1 MYANSSS
8 SSVFRDALCLVP
20 WVRDFRNLTERRSDR
35 FRSIIG
41 AAIGG
46 ALADPVK
53 NYPENFNP
61 HGLFE
66 RFPYLLPNLVCTG
79 VVVFGLLVG
88 ILFLEESHEDKKY
101 RKDIGLEFG
110 QKIIG
115 IFKRA
120 SKAEIQLPI
129 AETKETDLVLPQDE
143 KRLSYQSTDSAPTSI
158 QNQPLD
164 VDTAFECES
173 ECTPIPTTSEKL
185 SWRQGFSRQVMLIII
200 GYGILALYVSMLPT

>member
-1 MYANSSS
+1 
-8 SSVFRDALCLVP
+8 
-20 WVRDFRNLTERRSDR
+20 
-35 FRSIIG
+35 
-41 AAIGG
+41 
-46 ALADPVK
+46 
-53 NYPENFNP
+53 
-61 HGLFE
+61 
-66 RFPYLLPNLVCTG
+66 
-79 VVVFGLLVG
+79 
-88 ILFLEESHEDKKY
+88 LFLEESHEDKKY

-143 KRLSYQSTDSAPTSI
+143 KRLSYQSIDSSPTSVE
-158 QNQPLD
+158 NRLSD
-164 VDTAFECES
+164 VDSAFECES

-200 GYGILALYVSMLPT
+200 GYGILALYVSIFPI